1 MNELNGG
8 KRMKLSKPSKEN
20 LPTLLLRALLPTHGD
35 RDEFIAAVCENI

>member
-8 KRMKLSKPSKEN
+8 KREN
-20 LPTLLLRALLPTHGD
+20 LLTLLLRAVLPTHGD